1 MYFRATEI
9 PGVTVVEPAP
19 HIDSRGRFMRA
30 WCQQEFTENGIDFA
44 PIQSNLAHNIKKG
57 TLRGMHL
64 QNAPALEAKLVR
76 CTRGAMFDVALD
88 LRPNSPTYEKWFGVE
103 LTAENGYMLY
113 IPPLCAH
120 GYQTL
125 VDDTEVFYM
134 ASGVYTP
141 SAASG
146 IRYDSPAFGIEWP
159 LIPTAISDQDRSWKV
174 VDHE

>member
-1 MYFRATEI
+1 
-9 PGVTVVEPAP
+9 
-19 HIDSRGRFMRA
+19 
-30 WCQQEFTENGIDFA
+30 
-44 PIQSNLAHNIKKG
+44 
-57 TLRGMHL
+57 
-64 QNAPALEAKLVR
+64 
-76 CTRGAMFDVALD
+76 MFDVALD

-146 IRYDSPAFGIEWP
+146 VRYDSPAFGIEWP